1 MRGSLSGIVGTIAAL
16 ATLHVQSSTGSQ
28 VAAKTPQYQLLPSLR
43 EQADIVDAWTEERKA
58 LIPGLLQ
65 KYGVDAWL
73 VCFPESIINSTFFLS
88 LTHTHSF
95 THLPQQQ
102 HIHRYGE
109 V

>member
-58 LIPGLLQ
+58 LIPGLLR

-73 VCFPESIINSTFFLS
+73 VCITYLTS
-88 LTHTHSF
+88 THTHLF
-95 THLPQQQ
+95 NNKTLGH
-102 HIHRYGE
+102 
-109 V
+109 